1 MQTFNE
7 KLQAA
12 QAEFLKDKVGSYG
25 NYDKRAMPEVLAH
38 CKAAQEQDAKKYY
51 YNRALAE
58 YIKEREQV
66 AAELADYLDTE
77 VYLAQHD
84 MRAEKE
90 AAYAA
95 DMVAQGW
102 RKLDKAAIDDAL
114 AAGKR
119 LVVNATAT
127 NDWCNV
133 KIDNIYKPHI
143 FARGTDREQY
153 GLMKPKARTHGYALY
168 QFENAFCKLV

>member
-7 KLQAA
+7 KLQ
-12 QAEFLKDKVGSYG
+12 
-25 NYDKRAMPEVLAH
+25 
-38 CKAAQEQDAKKYY
+38 AAQEQDAKKYY

-58 YIKEREQV
+58 YNKEREQV

>member
-12 QAEFLKDKVGSYG
+12 KAEFDAMHKTHNGY
-25 NYDKRAMPEVLAH
+25 NKRAMPEVLAH
-38 CKAAQEQDAKKYY
+38 CKQAQAEDAKRYY

-58 YIKEREQV
+58 YIKEHEQV
-66 AAELADYLDTE
+66 AVELADYLDTE

-84 MRAEKE
+84 IRAEKD
-90 AAYAA
+90 AAHEA

-102 RKLDKAAIDDAL
+102 RKLDVVAVQEAL
-114 AAGKR
+114 LQGKK
-119 LVVNATAT
+119 LAVNATAT
-127 NDWCNV
+127 NDWFNV
-133 KIDNIYKPHI
+133 KIDNIYKPHK
-143 FARGTDREQY
+143 FGDGRY
-153 GLMKPKARTHGYALY
+153 GLMKPKARTRGYALY